1 MSRRSWSLSQRLV
14 PTWASPSPGYDGFS
28 RGRGSSPLL
37 IAGDQVAAQAAYV
50 GINAL
55 EVGFPFA
62 GVADDGRVE
71 IGTLESSLHFD
82 GSVLA
87 QHEVMR
93 ARARGQL
100 AVVSVP
106 RPGGGKDLA
115 LDLLHSGDV
124 GLSHELESQLLSYL
138 NHH

>member
-1 MSRRSWSLSQRLV
+1 MPAMLRVGADPIRRPVRRVL
-14 PTWASPSPGYDGFS
+14 F
-28 RGRGSSPLL
+28 SPLP
-37 IAGDQVAAQAAYV
+37 A
-50 GINAL
+50 
-55 EVGFPFA
+55 
-62 GVADDGRVE
+62 VADDGRVE
-71 IGTLESSLHFD
+71 IGTLESSWRFD
-82 GSVLA
+82 GTVLA
-87 QHEVMR
+87 QYEVMR

-138 NHH
+138 NHHVRVQRLRANALPKACMYSSLRLP